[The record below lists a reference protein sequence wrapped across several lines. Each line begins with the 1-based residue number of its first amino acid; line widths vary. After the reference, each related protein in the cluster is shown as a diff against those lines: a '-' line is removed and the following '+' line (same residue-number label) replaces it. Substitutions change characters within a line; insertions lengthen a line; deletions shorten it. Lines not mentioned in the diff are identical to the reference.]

1 MLQRREPQRRD
12 GCVAVDPCRTVTVP
26 RGHPLAMRAIR
37 VVVVLGVATS
47 LAACAATR
55 QRVGGWFGIAT
66 PTPTP
71 SATPIAKAAS
81 QVYYAGAA
89 GLQVYS
95 KPSVS
100 SKVVG
105 KLALH
110 EKVRRYKLERGYAY
124 VESDKSGVKGWVSNE
139 QLIRRL
145 PGTPT
150 TAAPAPAVSEPDE
163 AVVPAAPSPEEP
175 VAPAAEEPQAPI
187 AAEATETPEL
197 PSPTPTSTPVPAGA
211 KPTPRGVAPSI
222 FDPY

>member
-1 MLQRREPQRRD
+1 V
-12 GCVAVDPCRTVTVP
+12 VA
-26 RGHPLAMRAIR
+26 
-37 VVVVLGVATS
+37 VLGVVVS

-55 QRVGGWFGIAT
+55 QRVGGWFGIGT

-71 SATPIAKAAS
+71 SVTPSATAPP
-81 QVYYAGAA
+81 QVYYAGAE

-95 KPSVS
+95 KPSES

-124 VESDKSGVKGWVSNE
+124 IESDKSGAKGWVSNA

-145 PGTPT
+145 PGVAT
-150 TAAPAPAVSEPDE
+150 TAAPAPAAAEPDE
-163 AVVPAAPSPEEP
+163 AVVPAPPLPEGP
-175 VAPAAEEPQAPI
+175 VAPVAEEPRAPV
-187 AAEATETPEL
+187 AAEATEIPAAPL
-197 PSPTPTSTPVPAGA
+197 PTPTSTPVPAGA
-211 KPTPRGVAPSI
+211 TPTPRGVAPSI